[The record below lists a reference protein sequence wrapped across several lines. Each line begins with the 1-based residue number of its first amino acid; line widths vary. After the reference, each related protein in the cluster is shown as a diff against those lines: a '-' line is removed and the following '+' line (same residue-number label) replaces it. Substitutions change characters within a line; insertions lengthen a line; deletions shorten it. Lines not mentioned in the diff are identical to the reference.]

1 MATETNASSTCRNVL
16 YFVELTAADVC
27 KLEMHWDELFVRH
40 EGTLYLIDSFA
51 WDQDISIIPNQ
62 FREARS
68 IQRTLYPPA
77 GRVIEDAIRMAFAPC
92 YVC

>member
-1 MATETNASSTCRNVL
+1 MATESSSSTRHNVL
-16 YFVELTAADVC
+16 YFVEITAADVD

-68 IQRTLYPPA
+68 IQQTLYPPS